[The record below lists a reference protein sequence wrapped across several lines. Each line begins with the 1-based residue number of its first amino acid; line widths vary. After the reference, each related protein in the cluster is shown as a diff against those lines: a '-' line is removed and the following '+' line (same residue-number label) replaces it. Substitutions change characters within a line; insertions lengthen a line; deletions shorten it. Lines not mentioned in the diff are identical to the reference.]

1 MAIKQTRHREEKNT
15 QGRTRHREETA
26 RRPACLGN
34 LNFAWSTPSTKMVN
48 VPLWWSSL
56 SSLRDHWIARSTYWL
71 CRWSRYAFMSAN
83 FFSIERFPSFKARES
98 WWQTSHRPNLS
109 GSYCFVVN
117 LQKESKRYF
126 SPPTTNIAKP
136 GFTLSQTQFAEVQ
149 VFTSELQDVAPP
161 RLEDSQE
168 GRVPGLQS
176 RVGVPVP
183 VADG

>member
-1 MAIKQTRHREEKNT
+1 M
-15 QGRTRHREETA
+15 
-26 RRPACLGN
+26 
-34 LNFAWSTPSTKMVN
+34 
-48 VPLWWSSL
+48 
-56 SSLRDHWIARSTYWL
+56 
-71 CRWSRYAFMSAN
+71 
-83 FFSIERFPSFKARES
+83 
-98 WWQTSHRPNLS
+98 
-109 GSYCFVVN
+109 N